1 MNAPR
6 IFRELVAAGPVACVG
21 AYDGLSARWIDSS
34 GARAI
39 YVSGFAAAAAA
50 FGYADL
56 GIVSQTEMAEH
67 IRRICRCTSLPVI
80 ADADTGFGGTL
91 NVERT
96 VREWERAGAAGL
108 HLEDQGF
115 PKRCGHVAG
124 KTVIPAEEMQLKV
137 KAAIDARENPDF
149 FIIARTDAIAVNGL
163 ADAIDRCKR
172 YVDAGADSIF
182 VDAPESEEQLVQ
194 IHDALKGL
202 GKPLV
207 YNSARTGKSP
217 VLTEKRL
224 AELGYGIVLYPI
236 EGLLAAHKAMREA
249 LAAVIAAG
257 TTDAAAHQLASF
269 RDINTLVG
277 LEEHLQHEAA
287 SANAAAKP
295 IPTLPGESK

>member
-6 IFRELVAAGPVACVG
+6 KFRELLAAGPVACIG
-21 AYDGLSARWIDSS
+21 AYDGLSARWIDTS
-34 GARAI
+34 GARAVYI
-39 YVSGFAAAAAA
+39 SGFAAAAAA

-80 ADADTGFGGTL
+80 ADADTGFGGAL

-96 VREWERAGAAGL
+96 VQEWERAGAAGL

-124 KTVIPAEEMQLKV
+124 KTLIPADEMVLKV
-137 KAAIDARENPDF
+137 KAALAARENPDF

-172 YVDAGADSIF
+172 YADAGADGIF
-182 VDAPESEEQLVQ
+182 VDAPESVEQLKE
-194 IHDALKGL
+194 IHEALKGL

-217 VLTEKRL
+217 VLTEQQL
-224 AELGYGIVLYPI
+224 AGLGYPIVLYPI
-236 EGLLAAHKAMREA
+236 EGLLASHQAMR
-249 LAAVIAAG
+249 AVLTDIMAAG
-257 TTDAAAHQLASF
+257 TTEVAVDRMAGF

-277 LEEHLQHEAA
+277 LEQHLQREADA
-287 SANAAAKP
+287 SRANP
-295 IPTLPGESK
+295 QTTGDRT